1 MFQFFA
7 HLSKQDLALRQLPA
21 FTISF
26 VLASLFYRFGSF
38 ALECVAFLATWFVVD
53 AVVQL
58 LVGRRRRPTAPVADA
73 SSVR

>member
-1 MFQFFA
+1 MFQFLA
-7 HLSKQDLALRQLPA
+7 HLSRQDLALRQLPA
-21 FTISF
+21 FTLSF

-58 LVGRRRRPTAPVADA
+58 VVGRRRRLTDPAAET
-73 SSVR
+73 SSGR

>member
-21 FTISF
+21 FTLSF

-53 AVVQL
+53 AVAQI
-58 LVGRRRRPTAPVADA
+58 LVGRRRRLTEPVVET
-73 SSVR
+73 SSGR